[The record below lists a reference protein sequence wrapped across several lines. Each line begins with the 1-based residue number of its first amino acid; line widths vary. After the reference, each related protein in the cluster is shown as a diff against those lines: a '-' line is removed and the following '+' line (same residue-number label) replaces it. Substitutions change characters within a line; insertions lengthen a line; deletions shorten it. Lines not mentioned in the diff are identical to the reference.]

1 MGDKGRQVSSSSAS
15 VTSAHSQSIAV
26 RRSRGLIPAET
37 TPRHSAALS
46 SSAAVVGGAVDPTR
60 AFQVDSVLST
70 VEDEFLALVIAWEF
84 PNE

>member
-1 MGDKGRQVSSSSAS
+1 
-15 VTSAHSQSIAV
+15 
-26 RRSRGLIPAET
+26 LIPAET